1 MVNKLLQRQLNRYL
15 ANGNELPAGL
25 DELLASISAQ
35 YDAYDEDRRMLER
48 IVDVSSAEM
57 QQLHERLQADIERR
71 KKTEHELLISQQ
83 RYQSFINNSHQGI
96 WRIEFKEPIL
106 TTAPVDK
113 QVELFYNGILSECNH
128 EMASMYG
135 VDTLENFL
143 NTPFKEFFR
152 VNRTNTELITLFINN
167 NYQIERKETEET
179 DYRGNSKTFINSLT
193 GIIEN
198 EMLVRCWG
206 IKVDITDWSNYRKK
220 IEKSETHLKA
230 SQQIAKVGSWEVN
243 IDINA
248 KPRTYEFWLSEE
260 AYKIYE
266 IIPNET
272 ELTHEFLKGFL
283 HPEDKEKFLEA
294 IRHTIDTGEML
305 NIEHRI
311 ILKSGEEKIVLQRG
325 QLQYNPVTGLP
336 MKLVGA
342 LQDVTEDRM
351 AEIALKKA
359 EANLRNLLEH
369 SDTAY
374 TLLDVEGRIVS
385 YNGLADEI
393 AKIYGSGRFVVG
405 SRYVDFMP
413 KNRRAEVEQSL
424 QNIIETKTG
433 IEYEVNYQTAEI
445 PENWL
450 LVKINPIINDDDN
463 LIGINVAATNITKRK
478 KIERLLEESN
488 ERYIM
493 ATKATNDIVWDWDI
507 ENNKFYRSANYGTVF
522 GYPTTD
528 NNIYYDNWVSSIHPD
543 DRDRVEKSVAEKIND
558 PEATKWEDEYRYYR
572 QNGEI
577 AYISDKGYIIHDTNK
592 KAVRIVGAMQD
603 ITEKYLAEMERKKL
617 TDELIQRNKDLEQFA
632 YIVSHNLR
640 APVANILGFVNM
652 LKVDALEEQ
661 DQKEYINALSLSIS
675 KLDEVILDLNTILQV
690 KRELNEMK
698 EPVTFSELVD
708 DITNSISNS
717 IKNENVLIKTDF
729 SQINQFTTLKTYLYS
744 IFYNLISN
752 SIKYRRPNERPV
764 IEIRSTKQ
772 NNLLKLTFK
781 DNGMGIDLHKKG
793 KHVFGL
799 YKRFHSQIEGK
810 GMGLYMVKTQV
821 ETLGGK
827 IDIRSEVNVGTE
839 FIIEFTL

>member
-1 MVNKLLQRQLNRYL
+1 MW
-15 ANGNELPAGL
+15 LP
-25 DELLASISAQ
+25 
-35 YDAYDEDRRMLER
+35 
-48 IVDVSSAEM
+48 
-57 QQLHERLQADIERR
+57 
-71 KKTEHELLISQQ
+71 
-83 RYQSFINNSHQGI
+83 
-96 WRIEFKEPIL
+96 PIL
-106 TTAPVDK
+106 
-113 QVELFYNGILSECNH
+113 
-128 EMASMYG
+128 
-135 VDTLENFL
+135 
-143 NTPFKEFFR
+143 
-152 VNRTNTELITLFINN
+152 
-167 NYQIERKETEET
+167 
-179 DYRGNSKTFINSLT
+179 
-193 GIIEN
+193 
-198 EMLVRCWG
+198 
-206 IKVDITDWSNYRKK
+206 
-220 IEKSETHLKA
+220 
-230 SQQIAKVGSWEVN
+230 
-243 IDINA
+243 
-248 KPRTYEFWLSEE
+248 
-260 AYKIYE
+260 
-266 IIPNET
+266 
-272 ELTHEFLKGFL
+272 
-283 HPEDKEKFLEA
+283 
-294 IRHTIDTGEML
+294 
-305 NIEHRI
+305 
-311 ILKSGEEKIVLQRG
+311 
-325 QLQYNPVTGLP
+325 
-336 MKLVGA
+336 
-342 LQDVTEDRM
+342 
-351 AEIALKKA
+351 
-359 EANLRNLLEH
+359 LRE
-369 SDTAY
+369 
-374 TLLDVEGRIVS
+374 
-385 YNGLADEI
+385 
-393 AKIYGSGRFVVG
+393 
-405 SRYVDFMP
+405 
-413 KNRRAEVEQSL
+413 
-424 QNIIETKTG
+424 
-433 IEYEVNYQTAEI
+433 
-445 PENWL
+445 
-450 LVKINPIINDDDN
+450 
-463 LIGINVAATNITKRK
+463 K

-543 DRDRVEKSVAEKIND
+543 DRERVERSVAEKIND

-577 AYISDKGYIIHDTNK
+577 AYISDKGYIIHNTNK

-652 LKVDALEEQ
+652 LKVDALEQQ

-781 DNGMGIDLHKKG
+781 DNGMGIDLQKKG

-827 IDIRSEVNVGTE
+827 IDIRSEVNEGTE